1 MPPKK
6 ALTAPLLLSKVPTIA
21 GFYKKVKDLNQNSN
35 AEDILKFIKKHEKV
49 CNETVAEFEHNF
61 RLNLYYM
68 TAPLLLKGYKE
79 DVALDTIEIYESFL
93 VRELH
98 DLPRSHAENREELTT
113 LFISRLSQA

>member
-21 GFYKKVKDLNQNSN
+21 GFYKKVKDLNQNSK
-35 AEDILKFIKKHEKV
+35 AEDILEFIKKHEKV

-79 DVALDTIEIYESFL
+79 DLALDTIEFYEYLL
-93 VRELH
+93 VNKLH
-98 DLPRSHAENREELTT
+98 NLPVSYAKNREELTR